1 MKQLNF
7 NFLTFKEYSI
17 SIGISYLTVIW
28 GIFSCSPIKWTHL
41 FFLPSFG
48 YSLRIRHTNIRIWR
62 WIVNSIFPFLLLN
75 CLGCLLSMA
84 GSLPGVECARRRR
97 FHQSV
102 AWSDSPNM
110 AVHGGTRRS
119 SFCLYTSN
127 HDTHHSYTSS
137 LVHLSIKFSFSFYFE
152 YLFLMSLSQHQPK
165 KAAKNFIKP
174 SKPGWEARRS
184 SQRSQG
190 KIRWEVKNA
199 KEIIRN

>member
-1 MKQLNF
+1 MGK
-7 NFLTFKEYSI
+7 
-17 SIGISYLTVIW
+17 
-28 GIFSCSPIKWTHL
+28 L
-41 FFLPSFG
+41 FFLLSFG
-48 YSLRIRHTNIRIWR
+48 YSLSIRHTNIRIWR
-62 WIVNSIFPFLLLN
+62 WIVNSTIPFLLLN

-97 FHQSV
+97 FHRSV
-102 AWSDSPNM
+102 AWSDSPNL
-110 AVHGGTRRS
+110 AVHGGSRRS

-137 LVHLSIKFSFSFYFE
+137 LVHLSQIFFFFLFWVFFTNVIK
-152 YLFLMSLSQHQPK
+152 LTPTK

-190 KIRWEVKNA
+190 KIRWEVKNT